1 MVGFVSSDGNSE
13 CAYDTATAKDVM
25 CSDCGSAGVGDFDGS
40 AKATMAE
47 MKTCNKCGETK
58 ATSHFNGSAASPDG
72 LAARCRAC
80 VNAGRRSAAKRDQ
93 EKPDSFRAQLIAATK
108 KGDLQ
113 VVRKSLPQLSTPQ
126 LNALLSLAIE
136 SHGPRKAARLL
147 EVCNLLLCA
156 GAEPDACCEYGPLL
170 CLAATKNTRAYVE
183 KLREYGAKA
192 DIFTTAATGDIA
204 GVRSRLRRNPTLA
217 GKVDA
222 VGKTALHYCAGSRLW
237 IDDEATR
244 DDLTVIAELLLE
256 AGAEIDAEYPFL
268 LHSTPFAVDATVGG
282 NVQLAEYLLDRGAN
296 VGDARLLFDVL
307 RSMQRQD
314 DEFSCIGDLL
324 LANGVDVNDD
334 YVEGL
339 NLLQGQ
345 ARHEDVQATAWLL
358 ARGADVGARI
368 ADGRTV
374 LHLAADRNNGV
385 KVIELL
391 LQQGAE
397 LNARDNQGQ
406 TPLFYARQSEKSRI
420 VKFLE
425 ERGGCV

>member
-1 MVGFVSSDGNSE
+1 MTE
-13 CAYDTATAKDVM
+13 T
-25 CSDCGSAGVGDFDGS
+25 
-40 AKATMAE
+40 
-47 MKTCNKCGETK
+47 KTCNKCGETK

-80 VNAGRRSAAKRDQ
+80 VNAVRRSAAKRGQ
-93 EKPDSFRAQLIAATK
+93 EKPDSLRAQLVAATK

-113 VVRKSLPQLSTPQ
+113 VVRKSLPGLSPPQ
-126 LNALLSLAIE
+126 LNALLSLAID

-147 EVCNLLLCA
+147 TVCDLLLSA

-170 CLAATKNTRAYVE
+170 CLAATKDTTAYVE
-183 KLREYGAKA
+183 KLKEYGAKA
-192 DIFTTAATGDIA
+192 DIFTTAASGDHT
-204 GVRSRLRRNPTLA
+204 GVRSRLHRNSALA

-237 IDDEATR
+237 INDEAMR
-244 DDLTVIAELLLE
+244 DSLMAIAVLLLE

-268 LHSTPFAVDATVGG
+268 LHSTPFAVAATGGG

-307 RSMQRQD
+307 RSMKRQD
-314 DEFSCIGDLL
+314 DEFSHIGDLL
-324 LANGVDVNDD
+324 LANGVDVNDE
-334 YVEGL
+334 YVDGL
-339 NLLQGQ
+339 NLLHGQ
-345 ARHEDVQATAWLL
+345 ARHEDVQATMWLL
-358 ARGADVGARI
+358 DRGADVASRI

-391 LQQGAE
+391 LQWDAE

-406 TPLFYARQSEKSRI
+406 TSLFYARQSEKSRI

-425 ERGGCV
+425 ERGGFV

>member
-1 MVGFVSSDGNSE
+1 
-13 CAYDTATAKDVM
+13 
-25 CSDCGSAGVGDFDGS
+25 
-40 AKATMAE
+40 
-47 MKTCNKCGETK
+47 
-58 ATSHFNGSAASPDG
+58 
-72 LAARCRAC
+72 
-80 VNAGRRSAAKRDQ
+80 VNAGRRSAAKRDR

-113 VVRKSLPQLSTPQ
+113 VVRKSLPKLSTPQ

-147 EVCNLLLCA
+147 EVCDLLLCA

-324 LANGVDVNDD
+324 LANGVDVNDE

-339 NLLQGQ
+339 SLLHGQ

-425 ERGGCV
+425 ER

>member
-1 MVGFVSSDGNSE
+1 
-13 CAYDTATAKDVM
+13 M

-80 VNAGRRSAAKRDQ
+80 VNAGRRSAAKRDRK
-93 EKPDSFRAQLIAATK
+93 KPDSFRAQLIAATK

-113 VVRKSLPQLSTPQ
+113 VVRKSLPKLSTPQ
-126 LNALLSLAIE
+126 LNALLSRAIE

-147 EVCNLLLCA
+147 EVCDLLLCA

>member
-25 CSDCGSAGVGDFDGS
+25 CSDSGSAGVGDFDGS

-80 VNAGRRSAAKRDQ
+80 VNAGRRSAAKRDR

-113 VVRKSLPQLSTPQ
+113 VVRKSLPKLSTPQ

-147 EVCNLLLCA
+147 EVCDLLLCA

-324 LANGVDVNDD
+324 LANGVDVNDE

-339 NLLQGQ
+339 SLLHGQ

-425 ERGGCV
+425 ER

>member
-1 MVGFVSSDGNSE
+1 M
-13 CAYDTATAKDVM
+13 T
-25 CSDCGSAGVGDFDGS
+25 
-40 AKATMAE
+40 E

-58 ATSHFNGSAASPDG
+58 AASHFNGSAASPDG

-80 VNAGRRSAAKRDQ
+80 VNAERRSAAKRDR
-93 EKPDSFRAQLIAATK
+93 EKPDSLRAQLIAATK

-113 VVRKSLPQLSTPQ
+113 VVRKSLPGLSPPQ
-126 LNALLSLAIE
+126 LNALLSLAID

-147 EVCNLLLCA
+147 TVCDLLLSA

-170 CLAATKNTRAYVE
+170 CLAATKDTTAYVE
-183 KLREYGAKA
+183 KLKEYGAKA
-192 DIFTTAATGDIA
+192 DIFTTAASGDHT
-204 GVRSRLRRNPTLA
+204 GVRSRLHRNSALA

-237 IDDEATR
+237 INDEAMR
-244 DDLTVIAELLLE
+244 DSLMAIAVLLLE

-268 LHSTPFAVDATVGG
+268 LHSTPFAVAATGGG

-307 RSMQRQD
+307 RSMKRQD
-314 DEFSCIGDLL
+314 DEFSHIGDLL
-324 LANGVDVNDD
+324 LANGVDVNDE
-334 YVEGL
+334 YVDGL
-339 NLLQGQ
+339 NLLHGQ
-345 ARHEDVQATAWLL
+345 ARHEDVQATMWLL
-358 ARGADVGARI
+358 DRGADVASRI

-391 LQQGAE
+391 LQWGAE
-397 LNARDNQGQ
+397 LNARDNQEQ
-406 TPLFYARQSEKSRI
+406 TPVFYARQSEKWKI

>member
-1 MVGFVSSDGNSE
+1 
-13 CAYDTATAKDVM
+13 M

-80 VNAGRRSAAKRDQ
+80 VNAGRRSAAKRDR

-113 VVRKSLPQLSTPQ
+113 VVRKSLPKLSTPQ

-147 EVCNLLLCA
+147 EVCDLLLSA

-204 GVRSRLRRNPTLA
+204 GVRSRLRRNPRLA

-237 IDDEATR
+237 IDDDAMR
-244 DDLTVIAELLLE
+244 DKLVTIAGLLLE
-256 AGAEIDAEYPFL
+256 AGAEIDAAYPFP
-268 LHSTPFAVDATVGG
+268 LHSTPFAVVATVGG
-282 NVQLAEYLLDRGAN
+282 NVELADYLLDRGADA
-296 VGDARLLFDVL
+296 GDARLLFDVL
-307 RSMQRQD
+307 RSMKRQD
-314 DEFSCIGDLL
+314 DEFSRIGDLL
-324 LANGVDVNDD
+324 LAHGVNVNDE

-358 ARGADVGARI
+358 DRRADVDARI

-391 LQQGAE
+391 LLQGAD
-397 LNARDNQGQ
+397 LNARDDQGM
-406 TPLFYARQSEKSRI
+406 TPLFYARQSEKLRI

>member
-80 VNAGRRSAAKRDQ
+80 VNAGRRSAAKRDR
-93 EKPDSFRAQLIAATK
+93 EKPDSFRTQLIAATK

-113 VVRKSLPQLSTPQ
+113 VVRKSLPKLSTPQ

-147 EVCNLLLCA
+147 EVCDLLLCA

-268 LHSTPFAVDATVGG
+268 LHSTPFAVDATGGG

>member
-1 MVGFVSSDGNSE
+1 MTE
-13 CAYDTATAKDVM
+13 T
-25 CSDCGSAGVGDFDGS
+25 
-40 AKATMAE
+40 
-47 MKTCNKCGETK
+47 KTCNKCGETK

-80 VNAGRRSAAKRDQ
+80 VNAVRRSAAKRGQ
-93 EKPDSFRAQLIAATK
+93 EKPDSLRAQLVAATK

-113 VVRKSLPQLSTPQ
+113 VVRKSLPGLSPPQ
-126 LNALLSLAIE
+126 LNALLSLAID

-147 EVCNLLLCA
+147 TVCDLLLSA

-170 CLAATKNTRAYVE
+170 CLAATKDTTAYVE
-183 KLREYGAKA
+183 KLKEYGAKA
-192 DIFTTAATGDIA
+192 DIFTTAASGDHT
-204 GVRSRLRRNPTLA
+204 GVRSRLHRNSALA

-237 IDDEATR
+237 INDEAMR
-244 DDLTVIAELLLE
+244 DSLMAIAVLLLE

-268 LHSTPFAVDATVGG
+268 LHSTPFAVAATGGG

-307 RSMQRQD
+307 RSMKRQD
-314 DEFSCIGDLL
+314 DEFSHIGDLL
-324 LANGVDVNDD
+324 LANGVDVNDE
-334 YVEGL
+334 YVDGL
-339 NLLQGQ
+339 NLLHGQ
-345 ARHEDVQATAWLL
+345 ARHEDVQATMWLL
-358 ARGADVGARI
+358 DRGADVASRI

-391 LQQGAE
+391 LQWGAE

-406 TPLFYARQSEKSRI
+406 TPLYYARQSEKSRI

-425 ERGGCV
+425 ERGGFV

>member
-1 MVGFVSSDGNSE
+1 M
-13 CAYDTATAKDVM
+13 T
-25 CSDCGSAGVGDFDGS
+25 
-40 AKATMAE
+40 E

-80 VNAGRRSAAKRDQ
+80 VNAVRRSAAKRGQ
-93 EKPDSFRAQLIAATK
+93 EKPDSLRAQLVAATK

-113 VVRKSLPQLSTPQ
+113 VVRKSLPGLSPPQ
-126 LNALLSLAIE
+126 LNALLSLTID

-147 EVCNLLLCA
+147 TVCDLLLCA
-156 GAEPDACCEYGPLL
+156 GADPSACCEYGPLL
-170 CLAATKNTRAYVE
+170 CLAATKDTTAYVE
-183 KLREYGAKA
+183 KLKEYGAKA
-192 DIFTTAATGDIA
+192 DIFTVAATGDHT
-204 GVRSRLRRNPTLA
+204 GVRSRLHRNSALA

-237 IDDEATR
+237 IDDDATR
-244 DDLTVIAELLLE
+244 DSLMAIAVLLLE

-268 LHSTPFAVDATVGG
+268 LHSTPFAVAATGGG

-307 RSMQRQD
+307 RSMKRQD
-314 DEFSCIGDLL
+314 DEFSHIGDLL
-324 LANGVDVNDD
+324 LANGVDVNDE
-334 YVEGL
+334 YVDGL
-339 NLLQGQ
+339 SLLHGQ
-345 ARHEDVQATAWLL
+345 ARHEDVQATMWLL
-358 ARGADVGARI
+358 DRGADVASRI

-391 LQQGAE
+391 LQWGAE

-406 TPLFYARQSEKSRI
+406 TPLYYARQSEKSRI

>member
-1 MVGFVSSDGNSE
+1 
-13 CAYDTATAKDVM
+13 
-25 CSDCGSAGVGDFDGS
+25 
-40 AKATMAE
+40 
-47 MKTCNKCGETK
+47 
-58 ATSHFNGSAASPDG
+58 
-72 LAARCRAC
+72 
-80 VNAGRRSAAKRDQ
+80 VNAVRRSAAKRGQ
-93 EKPDSFRAQLIAATK
+93 EKPDSLRAQLVAATK

-113 VVRKSLPQLSTPQ
+113 VVRKSLPGLSPPQ
-126 LNALLSLAIE
+126 LNALLSLAID

-147 EVCNLLLCA
+147 TVCDLLLSA

-170 CLAATKNTRAYVE
+170 CLAATKDTTAYVE
-183 KLREYGAKA
+183 KLKEYGAKA
-192 DIFTTAATGDIA
+192 DIFTTAASGDHT
-204 GVRSRLRRNPTLA
+204 GVRSRLHRNSALA

-237 IDDEATR
+237 INDEAMR
-244 DDLTVIAELLLE
+244 DSLMAIAVLLLE

-268 LHSTPFAVDATVGG
+268 LHSTPFAVAATGGG

-307 RSMQRQD
+307 RSMKRQD
-314 DEFSCIGDLL
+314 DEFSHIGDLL
-324 LANGVDVNDD
+324 LANGVDVNDE
-334 YVEGL
+334 YVDGL
-339 NLLQGQ
+339 NLLHGQ
-345 ARHEDVQATAWLL
+345 ARHEDVQATMWLL
-358 ARGADVGARI
+358 DRGADVASRI

-391 LQQGAE
+391 LQWDAE

-406 TPLFYARQSEKSRI
+406 TSLFYARQSEKSRI

-425 ERGGCV
+425 ERGGFV

>member
-1 MVGFVSSDGNSE
+1 MTE
-13 CAYDTATAKDVM
+13 T
-25 CSDCGSAGVGDFDGS
+25 
-40 AKATMAE
+40 
-47 MKTCNKCGETK
+47 KTCNKCGETK

-80 VNAGRRSAAKRDQ
+80 VNAVRRSAAKRGQ
-93 EKPDSFRAQLIAATK
+93 EKPDSLRAQLVAATK

-113 VVRKSLPQLSTPQ
+113 VVRKSLPGLSPPQ
-126 LNALLSLAIE
+126 LNALLSLAID

-147 EVCNLLLCA
+147 TVCDLLLSA

-170 CLAATKNTRAYVE
+170 CLAATKDTTAYVE
-183 KLREYGAKA
+183 KLREYSAKA
-192 DIFTTAATGDIA
+192 DIFTTAATGDHT
-204 GVRSRLRRNPTLA
+204 GVRSRLHRNSALA

-237 IDDEATR
+237 INDEAMR
-244 DDLTVIAELLLE
+244 DSLMAIAVLLLE

-268 LHSTPFAVDATVGG
+268 LHSTPFAVAATGGG

-307 RSMQRQD
+307 RSMKRQD
-314 DEFSCIGDLL
+314 DEFSHIGDLL
-324 LANGVDVNDD
+324 LANGVDVNDE
-334 YVEGL
+334 YVDGL
-339 NLLQGQ
+339 NLLHGQ
-345 ARHEDVQATAWLL
+345 ARHEDVQATMWLL
-358 ARGADVGARI
+358 DRGADVASRI

-391 LQQGAE
+391 LQWGAE

-406 TPLFYARQSEKSRI
+406 TPLYYARQSEKSRI